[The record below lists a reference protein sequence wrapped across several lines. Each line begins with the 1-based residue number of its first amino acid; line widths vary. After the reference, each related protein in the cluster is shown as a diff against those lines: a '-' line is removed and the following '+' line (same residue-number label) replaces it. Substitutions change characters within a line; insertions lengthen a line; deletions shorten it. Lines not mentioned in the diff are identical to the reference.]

1 MTRIE
6 RWKRI
11 FTQPKEKVPVK
22 VGDKLAD
29 MTRTQAY
36 RFDELSKSTGDEE
49 QPAAV
54 KPGERR
60 QRH

>member
-6 RWKRI
+6 RWKKI
-11 FTQPKEKVPVK
+11 FTPQKEKVPVK

-36 RFDELSKSTGDEE
+36 RFDELSKSSGDGE
-49 QPAAV
+49 QPPAV
-54 KPGERR
+54 KPGERS
-60 QRH
+60 

>member
-6 RWKRI
+6 RWKKI
-11 FTQPKEKVPVK
+11 FTPEKERVPVK

-36 RFDELSKSTGDEE
+36 RFDELT
-49 QPAAV
+49 
-54 KPGERR
+54 KPPVDGEPSDGAKRKDR
-60 QRH
+60 D

>member
-6 RWKRI
+6 RWKKI
-11 FTQPKEKVPVK
+11 LTPEKEKVPVK

-36 RFDELSKSTGDEE
+36 RFDELKKSPVD
-49 QPAAV
+49 
-54 KPGERR
+54 GERSAPANR
-60 QRH
+60 KVRD